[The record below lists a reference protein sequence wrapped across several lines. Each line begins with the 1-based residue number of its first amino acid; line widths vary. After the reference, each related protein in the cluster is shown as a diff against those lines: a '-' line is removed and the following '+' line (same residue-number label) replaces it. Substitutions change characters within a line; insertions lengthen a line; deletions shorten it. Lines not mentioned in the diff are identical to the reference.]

1 MEEKDYITLL
11 DQAYEELPEVLHKKE
26 RFEVPEV
33 RGRIV
38 KTRTN
43 ITNFKDIAKH
53 LSRDP
58 NHMFR
63 YLLKFVGVRGDLNE
77 ERGEVVLHS
86 RFQPAVLNKAVN
98 KYFNEY
104 VVCPHCNS
112 PDTDLVENA
121 SLKKCNACGHQE
133 KVQQV

>member
-1 MEEKDYITLL
+1 MEEQHYTELL
-11 DQAYEELPEVLHKKE
+11 DKAYEELPTVLHKKE

-38 KTRTN
+38 KTRTH

-53 LSRDP
+53 LSRDQ

-63 YLLKFVGVRGDLNE
+63 YLLKFVGVRGDLVDDK
-77 ERGEVVLHS
+77 GEVVLHS
-86 RFQPAVLNKAVN
+86 RFQPAVLNKGVK
-98 KYFNEY
+98 KYFEDF

-112 PDTDLVENA
+112 PDTELVENA
-121 SLKKCNACGHQE
+121 SIKKCNACGHQE